1 MKIEYL
7 KSAIGIALVILI
19 QLGTMPL
26 FGQQHLNV
34 EHFIVSQGN
43 AQSIIIRISEDAD
56 RTNDSII
63 TGVKSSNIFSDK
75 LKDNEGNVWICTE
88 AGVGKINPERNLYS
102 VLECDHRLTFVLE
115 TLCEFSKGN
124 LQVKS
129 KQKGWLAINQ
139 KSNAVK
145 AGLLSTD
152 SSKDI

>member
-1 MKIEYL
+1 MKTEYL
-7 KSAIGIALVILI
+7 KSVTGIALIILI
-19 QLGTMPL
+19 QLSTIPL
-26 FGQQHLNV
+26 LGQHQLNV
-34 EHFIVSQGN
+34 EHLIVSQGN
-43 AQSIIIRISEDAD
+43 TQRIVIRISEDAV
-56 RTNDSII
+56 RTTYSII
-63 TGVKSSNIFSDK
+63 TGVKSSYILSDK
-75 LKDNEGNVWICTE
+75 LKDSEGNLWICTE
-88 AGVGKINPERNLYS
+88 AGVGKINPKRNLYS

-145 AGLLSTD
+145 AVLLSD